1 MEHRE
6 TIVKSEY
13 VVAIVHIAAATG
25 LLAIIAMLLF
35 AMP

>member
-6 TIVKSEY
+6 RIIKSGY
-13 VVAIVHIAAATG
+13 VVAIVHIVTAIG
-25 LLAIIAMLLF
+25 LLAIIAMVLF